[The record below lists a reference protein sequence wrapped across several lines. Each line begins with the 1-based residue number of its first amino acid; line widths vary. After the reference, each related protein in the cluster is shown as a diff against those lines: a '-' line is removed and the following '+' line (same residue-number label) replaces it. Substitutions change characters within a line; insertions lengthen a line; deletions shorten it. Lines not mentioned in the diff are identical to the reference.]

1 MAGLESMYEAGIGAW
16 ACGTKEG
23 DCGVD
28 RGSSGGRHRWLLL
41 YENNGWNTA
50 KTVEVCFNQFW
61 MFRASTVMIW
71 NPRLDHTAG
80 SVSNSGSVNGYHL
93 IAATFHDA

>member
-1 MAGLESMYEAGIGAW
+1 MYEAGMGAR
-16 ACGTKEG
+16 ARRTKEG
-23 DCGVD
+23 DRGLD
-28 RGSSGGRHRWLLL
+28 RGSRGGRHCWLLL

-61 MFRASTVMIW
+61 MFGTSTEMMW
-71 NPRLDHTAG
+71 NGALDHAAG

>member
-1 MAGLESMYEAGIGAW
+1 MAGLESMYEAGMGAP
-16 ACGTKEG
+16 ARRTKEG
-23 DCGVD
+23 DRGLD
-28 RGSSGGRHRWLLL
+28 RGSRGGRHCWLLL

-50 KTVEVCFNQFW
+50 KTVEVYFNQFW
-61 MFRASTVMIW
+61 MFRNKHRDDVDGA
-71 NPRLDHTAG
+71 LDQAAG